1 MNASLV
7 SRLKVEG
14 KRKISGDRKH
24 DGPGHNTKYVTY
36 SLMNQQINEITT
48 FAVSE
53 VVKAGNSK
61 SMEKHSFVKILKEA
75 KQKGI
80 QIKQLTN
87 NRHT

>member
-61 SMEKHSFVKILKEA
+61 AWKSIALLKY
-75 KQKGI
+75 
-80 QIKQLTN
+80 
-87 NRHT
+87 